1 MTNFFFL
8 FLGVFGIQFKGLEV
22 VNLIGFDDFFVGVL
36 LIVCFRGLV
45 VFIEERREILMWCFY
60 NGLLIKIME
69 VKRGRLLWGYGEE
82 FILNR

>member
-1 MTNFFFL
+1 M
-8 FLGVFGIQFKGLEV
+8 
-22 VNLIGFDDFFVGVL
+22 GVL